1 MKNTNI
7 SSANINAK
15 EDSNMK
21 KATIYNAIKTTIN
34 NALGSEN
41 STLEDLRIAIE
52 NKSIA
57 ISELYKTECFLY
69 AKKAVNRCEHNDV
82 LCNAYNLTYHD
93 LAVEITLHLMKK
105 FDYLVKAYYSNH
117 LKYIND
123 EKKIIGKFSA
133 LVSLMVENK
142 LKDMYKSISTEQDY
156 EIINN
161 ETGEIEK
168 HHGKGLKKTIMT
180 VSLDQ
185 NNSDDEDD
193 NLSLSNTI
201 VSTEPNAEDRIISR
215 SNILSMVR
223 CLFDSPIELMAFM
236 AKHSGIS
243 STSMVE
249 MFETSS
255 ATNMMSEIAFAFATA
270 YDIPEIMNIA
280 SLYTNEQLT
289 YSGSM
294 PLKKVYD
301 NARSSSNTKIKKY
314 IMENK

>member
-7 SSANINAK
+7 SSANINTK
-15 EDSNMK
+15 EDDNMK

-34 NALGSEN
+34 NAIGSEN
-41 STLEDLRIAIE
+41 SSLDSLKMAID
-52 NKSIA
+52 NKEIV

-69 AKKAVNRCEHNDV
+69 AKKAVTHCEHNDV

-117 LKYIND
+117 LEYNN

-133 LVSLMVENK
+133 LVSLMVKNK
-142 LKDMYKSISTEQDY
+142 LKDMYKPISTDQDY
-156 EIINN
+156 ETTNI
-161 ETGEIEK
+161 ETGEIEQ

-201 VSTEPNAEDRIISR
+201 VSTEPNAEDRLISR
-215 SNILSMVR
+215 TNILSMVR
-223 CLFDSPIELMAFM
+223 CLFDSPIELMAFI

-243 STSMVE
+243 STYIVE
-249 MFETSS
+249 MLESS
-255 ATNMMSEIAFAFATA
+255 SVTDMMSEIAIAFATE

-280 SLYTNEQLT
+280 SLYTEEQLT

-294 PLKKVYD
+294 SLKKVYD
-301 NARSSSNTKIKKY
+301 FARSSSNAKIKKY
-314 IMENK
+314 IMEKM